1 MLSKT
6 REGIITSVG
15 DNMSTN
21 LSGSEK
27 NETTVLKTTKDGIP
41 LVPQPSDDPEDPL
54 VRSVFVSSAP
64 SQH

>member
-1 MLSKT
+1 MVSKS
-6 REGIITSVG
+6 REGIITTVG
-15 DNMSTN
+15 DNMSAN

-54 VRSVFVSSAP
+54 VGSYRLSLISFMN
-64 SQH
+64 